1 MNIMPPSATLS
12 DLRARLSLQS
22 PASHR
27 PYGARLF
34 DIPATGR
41 GAAFSADA
49 LHEVYAAS
57 TRHGPA
63 AEGFGLGLALQV
75 PGTLVWIHEDKGRH
89 EIGTLYGSGL
99 REWGVG
105 TDNLLVVRVSST
117 AALLAA
123 GEEALRSEAPAA
135 VRRGGWGQSKAF
147 TLTASR
153 RLAMAAAA
161 GRTMA
166 VFVRTGVQPQS
177 SAAETRWSVQAARS
191 GVLEAGAPGRP
202 ALKVSLLRSR
212 AGLVSGE
219 WIMEWDRDARSFV
232 EPKTSGDLV
241 SVSAHRSAGN
251 RAA

>member
-1 MNIMPPSATLS
+1 VNIMPPSVTLP
-12 DLRARLSLQS
+12 DLWASLSLRS

-27 PYGARLF
+27 PAGARLF
-34 DIPATGR
+34 AIPATGR
-41 GAAFSADA
+41 GAAFSVEA

-63 AEGFGLGLALQV
+63 AEGFGLGLALQAA
-75 PGTLVWIHEDKGRH
+75 GTLVWIHEDRGRH
-89 EIGTLYGSGL
+89 EVGTLYGSGL

-105 TDNLLVVRVSST
+105 TDDLLVVRVPDT

-123 GEEALRSEAPAA
+123 GEEALRSPAPGA
-135 VRRGGWGQSKAF
+135 VLMSGWGASRAF

-166 VFVRTGVQPQS
+166 VFVRTGVQPQP

-191 GVLEAGAPGRP
+191 GALEAGAPGRP

-219 WIMEWDRDARSFV
+219 CIMEWDRDARSFV

-241 SVSAHRSAGN
+241 SASAHRQAGS